1 MNLLRKTWGIVIA
14 VIISSCH
21 SATFDTI
28 SPDGTLKVGVVT
40 TKDGDYGKAAFVV
53 HYKGDSIFF
62 RSELGLET
70 DAQKFAGNLRLK
82 SVSEPKSVIDDYR
95 MITGK
100 RSHCVNEASERVYS
114 LENDEGQTL
123 EVTFRVYNDGI
134 AFKYGLKAISDEEHI
149 INEYTA
155 YALPQGSKRWIQQY
169 DPGYEKFFPLSTDG
183 KLANRPEVDLW
194 GYPALIEPRDSVF
207 VLITEANIR
216 RGHCGSF
223 LYNGD
228 NRDNYQVRL
237 GDKKLAFSGVWES
250 PWRLLI
256 AGSLADITEST
267 LVTDVSDPS
276 KVEDT
281 EWIKPGMVSW
291 IYWAYNH
298 GSQDYQIVKEY
309 IDLAVKMKW
318 PYDLIDWEW
327 DVMRNGG
334 NIQDAVKYALSQGVK
349 PLVWYNSSTNWIGP
363 GPLFRLNKKADR
375 EKEYKW
381 LSDMGVAGIK
391 VDFFSGDSVS
401 TMNYYIDLLEDA
413 VKYKLM
419 LNFHGATIPRGWQ
432 RTYPHMMSVEG
443 VYGAEWYNNTP
454 VLTNRAAEHNA
465 TLPFTR
471 NVVGPMDYTPGI
483 FDTQLSFLS
492 GEHSFV
498 HTTLAKQLALYVTLY
513 SPLQM
518 AADLPESYERH
529 MDAFQFIKDVA
540 VDWDDSKY
548 IEAEPGEYITVAR
561 KAKGT
566 DNWFVGGITGENPR
580 TSTFILDFLDPGKQY
595 VATLYADGKDADYEK
610 NPTSYEIKKGIVT
623 NKTKISTKLARSG
636 GFALSL
642 IEATPADR
650 KELKKWK

>member
-21 SATFDTI
+21 SGTFDTI

-53 HYKGDSIFF
+53 HYKGDSILF

-183 KLANRPEVDLW
+183 KLANRPEIDLW

-237 GDKKLAFSGVWES
+237 GDKKLDFSGVWES

-471 NVVGPMDYTPGI
+471 NVVGPMDYTPGTFSDSQHPHI
-483 FDTQLSFLS
+483 TSY
-492 GEHSFV
+492 GHE
-498 HTTLAKQLALYVTLY
+498 LALPVIFE
-513 SPLQM
+513 SALQHM
-518 AADLPESYERH
+518 PDRPSVYYDMPEPVKKLLSDLPAAWDDTKLLTGYPGMEVVMARRKGDVWYIAGINGTNEPRTLCFSLKDLSVAGKKITLFEDGTDDRSFAIEENLPLSEDE
-529 MDAFQFIKDVA
+529 MTLEIKCLPRGGFVA
-540 VDWDDSKY
+540 V
-548 IEAEPGEYITVAR
+548 
-561 KAKGT
+561 
-566 DNWFVGGITGENPR
+566 
-580 TSTFILDFLDPGKQY
+580 
-595 VATLYADGKDADYEK
+595 
-610 NPTSYEIKKGIVT
+610 IK
-623 NKTKISTKLARSG
+623 
-636 GFALSL
+636 
-642 IEATPADR
+642 
-650 KELKKWK
+650 